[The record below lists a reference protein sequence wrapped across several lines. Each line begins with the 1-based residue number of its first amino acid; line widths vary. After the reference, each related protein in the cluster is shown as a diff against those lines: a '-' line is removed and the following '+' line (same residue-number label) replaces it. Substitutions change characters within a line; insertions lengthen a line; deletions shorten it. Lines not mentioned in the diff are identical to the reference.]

1 MSDKPRR
8 RALVISRNLPPLTG
22 GMERLNFHA
31 YQALRNQF
39 DMAICGPEGVGAFLA
54 QGDRR
59 VEIQC
64 SPLSR
69 FLATCQWQSWKLA
82 GRLQPKLVYS
92 GSGLTAPAAL
102 MAARSVGARSAC
114 FLHGLDIVADHPIY
128 RRFFLP
134 AIRRQDRILV
144 NSHHTA
150 DLAESVGVKPDRIR
164 VVHPGVDLPDLSIR
178 AESRR
183 DLRERFSLGDRP
195 MLLAA
200 GRLTERK
207 GLEPFIRQSLPEIVR
222 HYPGTSLVVIGGEA
236 SQALQ
241 HRPGIMEAIRK
252 ASRDTGLE
260 SQILILGGVTDEVLS
275 QAYFAADLLVFP
287 VRDLPGDI
295 EGFGM
300 VAVEA
305 AAHGLQTVAFRV
317 GGVPDAVEHGIS
329 GWLLKPGD
337 YQEMAQTIV
346 SALSQPGA
354 PESMRQASI
363 EKIYRHAERFR
374 WEKFDRSFLEALAL
388 TENQDR

>member
-1 MSDKPRR
+1 MSAEPRPG
-8 RALVISRNLPPLTG
+8 ALVISRNLPPLTG

-31 YQALRNQF
+31 YLALRNEF
-39 DMAICGPEGVGAFLA
+39 EVAVCGPIGVGALLA
-54 QGDRR
+54 KGDRYT
-59 VEIQC
+59 EIKC

-69 FLATCQWQSWKLA
+69 FLAACQWQSWKLA
-82 GRLQPKLVYS
+82 RRSRPKLVYS

-150 DLAESVGVKPDRIR
+150 RLAESVGVKPDRIR
-164 VVHPGVDLPDLSIR
+164 IVHPGVDLPDFSIR
-178 AESRR
+178 TEARKAF
-183 DLRERFSLGDRP
+183 RERFSLADRP
-195 MLLAA
+195 VLLAA

-222 HYPGTSLVVIGGEA
+222 RIPDALLVVIGGEA

-241 HRPGIMEAIRK
+241 HRPGIMEGIRK
-252 ASRDTGLE
+252 ASSDAGLE
-260 SQILILGGVTDEVLS
+260 SQIRLLGSVTDEVLS

-287 VRDLPGDI
+287 ALDLPGDV

-300 VAVEA
+300 VAMEA
-305 AAHGLQTVAFRV
+305 AAHGLQTIAFRV
-317 GGVPDAVEHGIS
+317 GGVPDAVAHGVS
-329 GWLLKPGD
+329 GWLLEPGD
-337 YQEMAQTIV
+337 YQKMGQTIIRALG
-346 SALSQPGA
+346 SAGA
-354 PESMRQASI
+354 PESMRRVDI
-363 EKIYRHAERFR
+363 EIAYRHAERFR
-374 WEKFDRSFLEALAL
+374 WATFDSSLLEALSM
-388 TENQDR
+388 TETRDR

>member
-1 MSDKPRR
+1 MSMSDEPRH

-22 GMERLNFHA
+22 GMERLNLHA
-31 YQALRNQF
+31 YRALRHQF
-39 DMAICGPEGVGAFLA
+39 ETAVCGPEGVGALLA
-54 QGDRR
+54 EGDRR

-64 SPLSR
+64 SPLFR

-82 GRLQPKLVYS
+82 RRFQPKLVYS

-134 AIRRQDRILV
+134 AICRHDRILV

-150 DLAESVGVKPDRIR
+150 GLAERAGVKADRIR
-164 VVHPGVDLPDLSIR
+164 VVHPGVDLPDLSGR
-178 AESRR
+178 AEARR
-183 DLRERFSLGDRP
+183 AFRERFSLGNRP

-222 HYPGTSLVVIGGEA
+222 HYPDTWLVVIGGEA

-241 HRPGIMEAIRK
+241 HRPGIMEGIRK
-252 ASRDTGLE
+252 ASRDMGLE
-260 SQILILGGVTDEVLS
+260 SQILILGGITDEVLS

-287 VRDLPGDI
+287 VLDLPGDV

-305 AAHGLQTVAFRV
+305 AAHGLPTVAFGV
-317 GGVPDAVEHGIS
+317 GGVPDAVRDGHS
-329 GWLLKPGD
+329 GQLIAPGD
-337 YQEMAQTIV
+337 YLGLTGAIV
-346 SALSQPGA
+346 SILSPKYARDNLVQQCLAHSRGFTWD
-354 PESMRQASI
+354 I
-363 EKIYRHAERFR
+363 FGERLCAAVGF
-374 WEKFDRSFLEALAL
+374 EEELP
-388 TENQDR
+388 